1 MAKLGVD
8 RDLRHLLKLHRTE
21 IAMAVDDVF
30 PLLHGLADHDIVPE
44 HIFKETLSQ
53 TEREGSHRAFH
64 ALLTWL
70 LGRDAAAVRDFWAVL
85 FKDYNLERYTR
96 LRPLHSAFPAEV
108 DLGQQ
113 CSSRRPSPGPTAP
126 TPQRTQGKRKAP
138 EERDGAHMAQ
148 PSPQHTTSPGL
159 LAKARTVKKPESAD
173 TPRTPRTSAE
183 GSPKHLVSHSGEM
196 CVTTHGHLPAPPV
209 HSQEPALYQDNED
222 ECAVCGDGGE
232 LICCD
237 GCPRAFHLPCLVP
250 PLPRVPSGTWQC
262 SSCVAKLGRLREADT
277 AAEQLP
283 AVPDKEEHGAQPG
296 GGHGSTCGRC
306 FSSISAP
313 QRCPTRDGDPGGLW
327 LCSSCTGIPETGSHE
342 SSAAAGERVLLAAKL
357 ENGSAS
363 SDPMSSRE
371 ELDALLSEV
380 GHAECIRSTFTGT
393 TWCTGKLQSRPGG
406 AGKED
411 EKEGKAERLRIE
423 RERRLTTGVRSHRE
437 RGMGSCSGHSR
448 AWHGPLQTHTG
459 RLTSARCGRGRP
471 RETRL
476 RGEQRK
482 EKSEKEEEQPIKK

>member
-1 MAKLGVD
+1 MPPDTKADASCGQ
-8 RDLRHLLKLHRTE
+8 RDP
-21 IAMAVDDVF
+21 AGA
-30 PLLHGLADHDIVPE
+30 
-44 HIFKETLSQ
+44 
-53 TEREGSHRAFH
+53 EGKKK
-64 ALLTWL
+64 WEQ
-70 LGRDAAAVRDFWAVL
+70 
-85 FKDYNLERYTR
+85 K
-96 LRPLHSAFPAEV
+96 
-108 DLGQQ
+108 
-113 CSSRRPSPGPTAP
+113 PTAP
-126 TPQRTQGKRKAP
+126 AWLHPAA
-138 EERDGAHMAQ
+138 DGEPLYPH
-148 PSPQHTTSPGL
+148 
-159 LAKARTVKKPESAD
+159 
-173 TPRTPRTSAE
+173 PR
-183 GSPKHLVSHSGEM
+183 
-196 CVTTHGHLPAPPV
+196 
-209 HSQEPALYQDNED
+209 QDNED

-313 QRCPTRDGDPGGLW
+313 QRCPTCDGDPGGLW

>member
-1 MAKLGVD
+1 MRGTQAVLGKGAW
-8 RDLRHLLKLHRTE
+8 RNTK
-21 IAMAVDDVF
+21 
-30 PLLHGLADHDIVPE
+30 
-44 HIFKETLSQ
+44 
-53 TEREGSHRAFH
+53 TEREGGGGGRGRGGRGTRSGR
-64 ALLTWL
+64 W
-70 LGRDAAAVRDFWAVL
+70 GRDAAARDGGDAEAVVQ
-85 FKDYNLERYTR
+85 EEE
-96 LRPLHSAFPAEV
+96 H
-108 DLGQQ
+108 
-113 CSSRRPSPGPTAP
+113 SPGAA
-126 TPQRTQGKRKAP
+126 TPASGPCRTERSPRP
-138 EERDGAHMAQ
+138 EVGVTHLL
-148 PSPQHTTSPGL
+148 PQ
-159 LAKARTVKKPESAD
+159 
-173 TPRTPRTSAE
+173 
-183 GSPKHLVSHSGEM
+183 
-196 CVTTHGHLPAPPV
+196 
-209 HSQEPALYQDNED
+209 
-222 ECAVCGDGGE
+222 
-232 LICCD
+232 
-237 GCPRAFHLPCLVP
+237 
-250 PLPRVPSGTWQC
+250 
-262 SSCVAKLGRLREADT
+262 
-277 AAEQLP
+277 
-283 AVPDKEEHGAQPG
+283 
-296 GGHGSTCGRC
+296 
-306 FSSISAP
+306 
-313 QRCPTRDGDPGGLW
+313 
-327 LCSSCTGIPETGSHE
+327 
-342 SSAAAGERVLLAAKL
+342 L